1 VKCNKKCYRSAVE
14 PINENYGGICVNNF
28 SNKKPGAQLLQ
39 GKNVNIEVTL
49 PISCSCSAG

>member
-1 VKCNKKCYRSAVE
+1 VKCNKKCYRSAIE
-14 PINENYGGICVNNF
+14 PINENYEGICVNIF

-49 PISCSCSAG
+49 PISCSCGAG